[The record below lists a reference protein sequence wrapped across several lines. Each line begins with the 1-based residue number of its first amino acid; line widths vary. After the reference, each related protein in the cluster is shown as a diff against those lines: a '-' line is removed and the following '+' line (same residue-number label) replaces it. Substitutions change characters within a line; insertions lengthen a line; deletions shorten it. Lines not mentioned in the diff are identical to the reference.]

1 MNHVAAA
8 PFSSNFISCSTR
20 TNMEDQL
27 VQTQEEMDKEI
38 MLACPRTPRD
48 SESLSQSSHSVN
60 LRCKLQSRSSSRS
73 RSRTCCSRSRSRTSC
88 SRSRSQ
94 DSRSRSPSDRRSK
107 SPVNYKSS
115 DGWYIPVPPVA
126 RATAIEIGKHNA
138 RCKRLLGGNADEYI
152 QRLETQRSLM
162 DISANITKTMIE
174 VEDRLVTHARF
185 ILNLKR
191 PELALDLR
199 HRPYLYGTHYL
210 FLFFIMNVYC
220 IQNSRKRAS
229 AFEQVSDGWK
239 ATAWVSLQPM
249 QMLLCHIKYCV
260 KTAKT

>member
-1 MNHVAAA
+1 
-8 PFSSNFISCSTR
+8 
-20 TNMEDQL
+20 MEDQL

-48 SESLSQSSHSVN
+48 SDSLSQRSHSVN
-60 LRCKLQSRSSSRS
+60 LRCKMQSRSSSRS
-73 RSRTCCSRSRSRTSC
+73 RSRTRSRTCC

-94 DSRSRSPSDRRSK
+94 DSRSRSPSDRTR

-210 FLFFIMNVYC
+210 FFF
-220 IQNSRKRAS
+220 
-229 AFEQVSDGWK
+229 F
-239 ATAWVSLQPM
+239 
-249 QMLLCHIKYCV
+249 
-260 KTAKT
+260 